1 MNNLEQSAVA
11 VSRYIER
18 LRRDRGRFVALD
30 FCAADLLLE
39 VNASR
44 EIVFAAGAS
53 HSLIGKPPES
63 LVGMAFLDLVV
74 PENVP
79 LIAELLKGM
88 KPGSRLYPIPLK
100 LVGANGDAVL
110 TELHNMSEDPVI
122 QPPGQHLKVYADAV
136 RRQINDT
143 FGQTVVSMV
152 ILAYADVNTF
162 NANYRRMQTGSSKRC
177 VARKR

>member
-1 MNNLEQSAVA
+1 MNNFEQSAVG
-11 VSRYIER
+11 VSGYIEN
-18 LRRDRGRFVALD
+18 LRKDRDRFVALA
-30 FCAADLLLE
+30 FCAAGLLLE
-39 VNASR
+39 VNASS
-44 EIVFAAGAS
+44 EIIFAAGAS

-63 LVGMAFLDLVV
+63 LVGTAFLDLVV

-88 KPGSRLYPIPLK
+88 KPGSRLDPIPLK

-122 QPPGQHLKVYADAV
+122 QPPGQQLKVYVDAV
-136 RRQINDT
+136 RRQINNT
-143 FGQTVVSMV
+143 FGQTVVSTV

>member
-1 MNNLEQSAVA
+1 MNNLEQSAVG
-11 VSRYIER
+11 VSGYIKS
-18 LRRDRGRFVALD
+18 LRKDRDRFVALAL
-30 FCAADLLLE
+30 CAAGLLLE
-39 VNASR
+39 VNASS
-44 EIVFAAGAS
+44 EIIFAAGAS
-53 HSLIGKPPES
+53 HSLIGKPPEP
-63 LVGMAFLDLVV
+63 LVGMAFLDLMV

-88 KPGSRLYPIPLK
+88 KPSSRLDPIPLK

-110 TELHNMSEDPVI
+110 TELHNMSEDSVI
-122 QPPGQHLKVYADAV
+122 QPPGHHLTVYADAV

-143 FGQTVVSMV
+143 FGHTVVSTV

-162 NANYRRMQTGSSKRC
+162 NVNYRRMQTGSSKRC